1 MTPWKGW
8 IIFGTVSIMLLV
20 VLPLLNA
27 LPNDSTFWLPDF
39 YLNLL
44 GKYLSLA
51 IMGMGLGVLW
61 GYAGILSLGQAVF
74 FGLGGYSM
82 GMHLMLQISGQ
93 QSKYGEAVPDFM
105 VWNQVKELPFFWV
118 PYHSFAFAL
127 ASAVFLPVLFALLFG
142 YLTFRSR
149 IQGVYVAILTQALAF
164 AAWLLFN
171 RNEMRLGGTNGLT
184 DYKTLL
190 GFSLLS
196 PTTQRGLYIITAV
209 CLLVTY
215 GLCLWLTRGKLG
227 HIFRAIRDGENR
239 LRFLGYS
246 PTGFKMFVFALAAGL
261 AGLAGALYVPQVGII
276 TPSQMGVMPSLEVV
290 VWVAVGGREALIG
303 GPLGAVLINGLRSYL
318 TTVAPQLWPFVLG
331 ALFVGVVLLFPSGV
345 VGLPK
350 QFERFMHRSSSRWR
364 SGGRRSPLSAATASG
379 SSENPDKLSLDEEEV
394 KASEGS
400 LSAGAGAVAQHLF
413 GSRVEDN
420 GANKAKDGETTKQAD
435 KREEPLLRVENVT
448 VSFEGF
454 LALRNL
460 NFSLMDGELRFVIGP
475 NGAGKTTM
483 LDVICGK
490 VKPIQGKVIFGQSTN
505 LLALQEHEVA
515 NIGVGRKFQTPTV
528 FPYHTVLDN
537 LQLSWKTRKTVG
549 ATLAAL
555 QVRQSQQSRDRL
567 LEILEFVGLG
577 HHTQTFA
584 GVLSHGQRQWL
595 EIAMLLA
602 QEPELLLV
610 DEPVA
615 GMTGRERDKTGLL
628 LEAIAREH
636 ATVLVIEHDMEFV
649 RHFSNTVTVLHEGS
663 LLCEGKMQEVQ
674 NDPRVLEVYLGREE
688 EERAA
693 NC

>member
-27 LPNDSTFWLPDF
+27 LPNESTFWLPDF

-118 PYHSFAFAL
+118 PYYSFAFAL

-209 CLLVTY
+209 CLLVSY

-276 TPSQMGVMPSLEVV
+276 TPSQIGVMPSLEVV

-350 QFERFMHRSSSRWR
+350 QFERFMHRSGSRM

-379 SSENPDKLSLDEEEV
+379 PSENLDKLSLDGEEM
-394 KASEGS
+394 KASEGNV
-400 LSAGAGAVAQHLF
+400 SAGAGAVAQHLF
-413 GSRVEDN
+413 GSRVEDTS
-420 GANKAKDGETTKQAD
+420 ANKAKDGETTKQAD
-435 KREEPLLRVENVT
+435 ERRIPLLRVENVT

-454 LALRNL
+454 LALNNL
-460 NFSLMDGELRFVIGP
+460 NFSVMEEELRFVIGP

-490 VKPIQGKVIFGQSTN
+490 VKPIKGNVIFGEATN

-528 FPYHTVLDN
+528 FPYHTVSDN
-537 LQLSWKTRKTVG
+537 LLLSLKAKKTVG

-555 QVRQSQQSRDRL
+555 QARQSQDSL

-577 HHTQTFA
+577 HHTHTYA

-602 QEPELLLV
+602 QEPKLLLV

-615 GMTGRERDKTGLL
+615 GMTGRERDKTGIL

-674 NDPRVLEVYLGREE
+674 NDSRVLEVYLGREE
-688 EERAA
+688 EEHAA
-693 NC
+693 DR

>member
-20 VLPLLNA
+20 VLPFLNT
-27 LPNDSTFWLPDF
+27 LPNESTFWLPDF

-276 TPSQMGVMPSLEVV
+276 TPSQIGVMPSLEVV

-350 QFERFMHRSSSRWR
+350 QFERFMHRSGSRWK
-364 SGGRRSPLSAATASG
+364 SGGRRSPLSAAAASG
-379 SSENPDKLSLDEEEV
+379 PSENPDKLSLDGEEV
-394 KASEGS
+394 KASES
-400 LSAGAGAVAQHLF
+400 NISAGAGAVAHVLF

-435 KREEPLLRVENVT
+435 ERGVPLLRVENVT

-454 LALRNL
+454 LALHDL
-460 NFSLMDGELRFVIGP
+460 NFSLMEEELRFVIGP

-490 VKPIQGKVIFGQSTN
+490 VKPIQGKVIFKHATN
-505 LLALQEHEVA
+505 LLALQEHEIA

-537 LQLSWKTRKTVG
+537 LLLSFKTKKTVG

-555 QVRQSQQSRDRL
+555 QARQSHVGL

-602 QEPELLLV
+602 QEPKLLLV

-688 EERAA
+688 EEHAA
-693 NC
+693 DR

>member
-1 MTPWKGW
+1 
-8 IIFGTVSIMLLV
+8 
-20 VLPLLNA
+20 
-27 LPNDSTFWLPDF
+27 
-39 YLNLL
+39 
-44 GKYLSLA
+44 
-51 IMGMGLGVLW
+51 
-61 GYAGILSLGQAVF
+61 
-74 FGLGGYSM
+74 
-82 GMHLMLQISGQ
+82 
-93 QSKYGEAVPDFM
+93 M

-555 QVRQSQQSRDRL
+555 QVRQSQQSRERL